1 MDALALQFNL
11 CKAME
16 ENEEGR
22 TNAVLPINR
31 VDNNKVKKV
40 FIVKF
45 WHLPEY
51 SDSRKMTM
59 SMHYFLPQESFYS
72 VVSHLS
78 IITLTKITMIGATK
92 NDTNFNLFFC
102 ICTID
107 NW

>member
-31 VDNNKVKKV
+31 VDNNKVKKI

-45 WHLPEY
+45 
-51 SDSRKMTM
+51 
-59 SMHYFLPQESFYS
+59 
-72 VVSHLS
+72 
-78 IITLTKITMIGATK
+78 
-92 NDTNFNLFFC
+92 
-102 ICTID
+102 
-107 NW
+107 

>member
-22 TNAVLPINR
+22 TNAVLLINR

-45 WHLPEY
+45 
-51 SDSRKMTM
+51 
-59 SMHYFLPQESFYS
+59 
-72 VVSHLS
+72 
-78 IITLTKITMIGATK
+78 
-92 NDTNFNLFFC
+92 
-102 ICTID
+102 
-107 NW
+107 